1 MREKPLKKWKCE
13 GTIRNSQGLDVV
25 MLSSAAKIGTLILGL
40 DVVCGISLGGP
51 CTLTDL
57 LVSLFHFG
65 AHSKE
70 DELSACMSRIVCP
83 SFLQVLVQKQEY
95 FRNGWNNLC
104 LVIICV
110 GLLDIIIGFT
120 LPAVYGED
128 HNAVAVVI
136 VIFLLMRII
145 RLFRLLEV
153 SINKS
158 CFNVTNVS
166 ILIVGVTGIIKH

>member
-1 MREKPLKKWKCE
+1 
-13 GTIRNSQGLDVV
+13 
-25 MLSSAAKIGTLILGL
+25 MLSFAAKIGTLILGL
-40 DVVCGISLGGP
+40 DVICGKSWGGP

-57 LVSLFHFG
+57 LGSLFHLCSC
-65 AHSKE
+65 SKE

-104 LVIICV
+104 MVIICV

-120 LPAVYGED
+120 LPSVYGED
-128 HNAVAVVI
+128 HQAVAVVI
-136 VIFLLMRII
+136 IIFLLMRII

-153 SINKS
+153 SIYKS
-158 CFNVTNVS
+158 HFNVTNVC
-166 ILIVGVTGIIKH
+166 IIDCWVNWGNNTLIFHSLWCHSS